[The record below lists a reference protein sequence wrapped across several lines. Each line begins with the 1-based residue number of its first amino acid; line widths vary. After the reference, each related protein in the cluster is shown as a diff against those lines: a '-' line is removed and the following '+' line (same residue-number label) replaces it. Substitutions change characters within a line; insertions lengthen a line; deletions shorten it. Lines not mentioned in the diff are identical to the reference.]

1 MTQASIPKAPAK
13 KKHAQAEE
21 KAWSVASAAYYLAEK
36 RGFAP
41 GRELEDWFEA
51 EKAIEARFPA

>member
-13 KKHAQAEE
+13 KKPSLAEE
-21 KAWSVASAAYYLAEK
+21 RAWSVANAAYYLAEK

-41 GRELEDWFEA
+41 GRDLEDWFEA